1 MSLLVATA
9 AYLFADIVYWLVR
22 FNKRFPT
29 YRRVGHLI
37 ESALV
42 APIVVGWAWFAAP
55 LVFDTVWVGVAGL
68 LIYGLVWLALYLV
81 TAFSLDWTPP
91 FPLGKGGLIFIGYF
105 VLIEIVD
112 AVLVP
117 GLAGQ
122 ELADLLTIPWLVGG
136 MLSVFVGTYDT
147 LKLNDLKLLK
157 EWSKSPAGPS
167 SQTQGKDGSTGD
179 ITPTQSSPDS
189 AAGNSATKESPR
201 SRPSSSKSPPQS
213 QLRELTYDWRYSP
226 ARFDDIGGY
235 NDVKTALRR
244 RIIDPLQRRGDGDDR
259 YSRFGIEPER
269 GIVLYGPPG
278 TGKTLFARALAGELT
293 VPFVEL
299 SPADVTSMWI
309 NESSDQVKVL
319 FDEAQELGPCVI
331 FLDEAEHL
339 FGGRDFSGRSSHAED
354 RKVTSE
360 FLAQLS
366 RENREAIVVAATN
379 RPDDIDPAILRPGRL
394 SEHFEIGLPDEES
407 RAAILQTH
415 LEDVPTS
422 ISDADYAEL
431 ASRTAGLTG
440 ADLANLVEDARWNA
454 ANRDARTL
462 SREDFPTNSELE
474 AMVGEFE
481 SEPDDLP
488 DPDEDGADH
497 LEDVDVAARSKN
509 NDESDD
515 SPVGY
520 Q

>member
-9 AYLFADIVYWLVR
+9 AYLIVDLVYGIVR
-22 FNKRFPT
+22 MSERYPS
-29 YRRVGHLI
+29 YGRRGRII
-37 ESALV
+37 ETALV
-42 APIVVGWAWFAAP
+42 TTLVVGSAWIVAPRVLDPYWA
-55 LVFDTVWVGVAGL
+55 GVVAL
-68 LIYGLVWLALYLV
+68 PIYGLVWALLFIV
-81 TAFSLDWTPP
+81 TALIWVPMVPFFPLAISGLAFLGLAISLDIVNDLLGLNMVGGNFP
-91 FPLGKGGLIFIGYF
+91 FLSAPYLACCLLAVSAGTYF
-105 VLIEIVD
+105 VLGRYDRDPPLTKESVREAINGSSTD
-112 AVLVP
+112 DN
-117 GLAGQ
+117 AGVK
-122 ELADLLTIPWLVGG
+122 TPVGSTTG
-136 MLSVFVGTYDT
+136 GGDVEPVATEEVQ
-147 LKLNDLKLLK
+147 N
-157 EWSKSPAGPS
+157 SKPS
-167 SQTQGKDGSTGD
+167 SRQN
-179 ITPTQSSPDS
+179 PTQS
-189 AAGNSATKESPR
+189 
-201 SRPSSSKSPPQS
+201 
-213 QLRELTYDWRYSP
+213 QLQEMTYDWRYSP

-474 AMVGEFE
+474 AMVAEFE
-481 SEPDDLP
+481 PETDDLP
-488 DPDEDGADH
+488 DPDENGADH
-497 LEDVDVAARSKN
+497 LEDVDIAARSD
-509 NDESDD
+509 NDDGSDD